1 MDVTEMTKLS
11 SNEDLLSKKGIESN
25 RWDEIDFGL
34 IQSLFKAIF
43 LNISEKVSGTLT
55 ILTTI
60 AISISDIVSDIV
72 VALTLFSLD
81 QYTLGIIVLGID
93 FIPC

>member
-11 SNEDLLSKKGIESN
+11 LNEDLLSKEGIESN

-60 AISISDIVSDIV
+60 AISIAKPKQQVLLGYSLVRAHSHRKA
-72 VALTLFSLD
+72 VAEIID
-81 QYTLGIIVLGID
+81 QRY
-93 FIPC
+93 